1 MKNFS
6 FIQRLRN
13 KVKIKGTLTISISK
27 SVKLVGCTISSSG
40 NNNSLIIDDFSILKN
55 VSLEIIGDNCSIII
69 GKNCMIGDNCYL
81 SAKEETQIFIQDNCG
96 FSRNVKVMTSDGHPI
111 YQNKQRINIS
121 KSITFEK
128 DIWVA
133 DNVTILK
140 GVHIGTGSVI
150 GINATLTKDIPAHS
164 IAAGNPAKVIKSNIS
179 WTP

>member
-1 MKNFS
+1 
-6 FIQRLRN
+6 
-13 KVKIKGTLTISISK
+13 
-27 SVKLVGCTISSSG
+27 
-40 NNNSLIIDDFSILKN
+40 
-55 VSLEIIGDNCSIII
+55 
-69 GKNCMIGDNCYL
+69 
-81 SAKEETQIFIQDNCG
+81 
-96 FSRNVKVMTSDGHPI
+96 MTSDGHPI
-111 YQNKQRINIS
+111 YQDKQRINIS

>member
-1 MKNFS
+1 MNKFTL
-6 FIQRLRN
+6 IQRLRN
-13 KVKIKGTLTISISK
+13 KIKVKGTLTISISK
-27 SVKLVGCTISSSG
+27 SVKLVGCTINSKG
-40 NNNSLIIDDFSILKN
+40 NNNSLIIGDNSILKN
-55 VSLEIIGDNCSIII
+55 MSLEIIGDNCSIII
-69 GKNCMIGDNCYL
+69 GKNCMIGNNCYL
-81 SAKEETQIFIQDNCG
+81 SAKEETQILIQDNCV

>member
-13 KVKIKGTLTISISK
+13 KIKVKSTLNISISK
-27 SVKLVGCTISSSG
+27 SVKLVGCTIYSSG
-40 NNNSLIIDDFSILKN
+40 NNNNLIIEDSSILKN

-81 SAKEETQIFIQDNCG
+81 SAKEETQILIKDNCG

-111 YQNKQRINIS
+111 YQDKQRINIS

-140 GVHIGTGSVI
+140 GVHIGAGSVI
-150 GINATLTKDIPAHS
+150 GINSTLTKDVPAHS

-179 WTP
+179 WAP

>member
-40 NNNSLIIDDFSILKN
+40 NNNSLIIGDNSILKN
-55 VSLEIIGDNCSIII
+55 MSLEIIGDNCSIII
-69 GKNCMIGDNCYL
+69 GKNCMIGNNCYL
-81 SAKEETQIFIQDNCG
+81 SAKEETQILIQDNCG